1 MNMLDGLYLYEV
13 VMLVLGVAL
22 FLVLLIAFAVQI
34 FRGYAYGKLL
44 SFFVLPILM
53 VGYPSIES
61 IEFSDGVIKI
71 AKMTHALEEDPTNS
85 VLRTQLAN
93 NVEAVSGRIVTKS
106 NTTIRLARA
115 EFALGDSV
123 AAEERINTLL
133 QKSPRQPAALK
144 LKEQLTLDRN
154 LAVLADHVEKNP
166 QDNEAKSRLSDTV
179 SKVVVMKSASP
190 ETITNIAR
198 AQAALDEEEKA
209 RENVD
214 KALAINPNLTPAI
227 NLRSKLLRR

>member
-1 MNMLDGLYLYEV
+1 MNLLDGLYLYEV
-13 VMLVLGVAL
+13 VMLALGVVL

-34 FRGYAYGKLL
+34 IRGHAYGKLL
-44 SFFVLPILM
+44 SFFVLPIIM

-71 AKMTHALEEDPTNS
+71 AKLTHALQENPTDDS
-85 VLRTQLAN
+85 LRTQLASH
-93 NVEAVSGRIVTKS
+93 VEAVSGRVVTKS
-106 NTTIRLARA
+106 NTAIRLARA

-123 AAEERINTLL
+123 AAEQRINTLL

-144 LKEQLTLDRN
+144 LKEQVTLERD
-154 LAVLADHVEKNP
+154 LALLAERVEDNP
-166 QDNEAKSRLSDTV
+166 QDDEARRSLSDTV

-198 AQAALDEEEKA
+198 AQAALDEQEKA

-214 KALAINPNLTPAI
+214 KALAINPNLTPAL
-227 NLRSKLLRR
+227 NLRSRLLSR